1 MKGKFHYAWMIVF
14 VTFLAFLAVQGGRLA
29 FGAFVE
35 PWEQDLHMDRATT
48 SLISTISFVIYGL
61 SQPFIGRFIDK
72 YGARLILSIST
83 FIVGISF
90 FFITFVTQP
99 WQLFVIYSLVSVG
112 VGGASNVAGTVLIT
126 NWFNKKRGLA
136 LGIMEA
142 GFGFGQMLLVPGS
155 LMLIHWFDW
164 RITIFIL
171 GALLIVIVFPVVFF
185 FLRNHPDE
193 KEMEPLG
200 GKIIEKE
207 ESETEPVKK
216 SVSLK
221 VLFKMRQFWFLMLPF
236 AVCGFTTTGLMDTH
250 LIPLSHHHGFS
261 ATVTGTAVSILAACN
276 IVGILLS
283 GVIIDYWSSRKLLVF
298 IYFTRA
304 LSIGILV
311 YSHNTVLLLLFAAIF
326 GFVDF
331 ATVAPTQLLLTQYFK
346 NYSIGFIVG
355 CLSLSHQIGSALGAY
370 IPGLLYSSYGNY
382 ELSLYISILIV
393 LAAAIMNLLLPEP
406 NRIKIVNKRAS

>member
-1 MKGKFHYAWMIVF
+1 MKRKFHYAWIIVF

-35 PWEQDLHMDRATT
+35 PWEKDLHMDRATT
-48 SLISTISFVIYGL
+48 SLISTLSFVIYGL
-61 SQPFIGRFIDK
+61 SQPFIGRLIDR

-83 FIVGISF
+83 LLVGVSF

-99 WQLFVIYSLVSVG
+99 WQLFVLYSLVSVG

-126 NWFNKKRGLA
+126 NWFTKKRGLA

-164 RITIFIL
+164 RTTIFIL
-171 GALLIVIVFPVVFF
+171 GALLIIIVFPIVLL
-185 FLRNHPDE
+185 FLRNHPNE
-193 KEMEPLG
+193 KAMEPLG
-200 GKIIEKE
+200 GKVIEE
-207 ESETEPVKK
+207 EETKTDSSKK

-221 VLFKMRQFWFLMLPF
+221 MLFKMHQFWFIMLPF

-261 ATVTGTAVSILAACN
+261 PTVTGTAVSILAACN

-331 ATVAPTQLLLTQYFK
+331 ATVAPTSLLVTQYFK
-346 NYSIGFIVG
+346 DYSIGFIVG

-370 IPGLLYSSYGNY
+370 IPGLLFSNYGNY
-382 ELSLYISILIV
+382 NLSLYFSIFIV
-393 LAAAIMNLLLPEP
+393 LIAAGMNLLLPEP
-406 NRIKIVNKRAS
+406 NQIKVVEKRAS

>member
-1 MKGKFHYAWMIVF
+1 MKGKLHYAWIIVF

-48 SLISTISFVIYGL
+48 SLISTISFIIYGL
-61 SQPFIGRFIDK
+61 SQPFIGRLIDR

-99 WQLFVIYSLVSVG
+99 WQLFVLYSLVSVG

-126 NWFNKKRGLA
+126 NWFNKNRGLA

-155 LMLIHWFDW
+155 LLLIHWFDW
-164 RITIFIL
+164 RTTIFIL
-171 GALLIVIVFPVVFF
+171 GALLIVIVFPVVLF

-193 KEMEPLG
+193 KAMEPLG
-200 GKIIEKE
+200 GMVVENDHSKTEHEKE
-207 ESETEPVKK
+207 SIL
-216 SVSLK
+216 LK
-221 VLFKMRQFWFLMLPF
+221 DLFKMRQFWFLMMPF
-236 AVCGFTTTGLMDTH
+236 AICGFTTTGLMDTH

-261 ATVTGTAVSILAACN
+261 VTVTGTAVSILAACN
-276 IVGILLS
+276 IIGILLS

-304 LSIGILV
+304 LAIGILV
-311 YSHNTVLLLLFAAIF
+311 YSHNTVLLLVFAVIF

-331 ATVAPTQLLLTQYFK
+331 ATVAPTSLLLTQYFK

-355 CLSLSHQIGSALGAY
+355 CLSLSHQIGSAMGAY
-370 IPGLLYSSYGNY
+370 IPGLLFSTYGNY
-382 ELSLYISILIV
+382 NIALYISILIV
-393 LAAAIMNLLLPEP
+393 IAAAIMNLLLPEP
-406 NRIKIVNKRAS
+406 NQLNMPEKRAS

>member
-1 MKGKFHYAWMIVF
+1 MMRKFHYAWIIVF

-61 SQPFIGRFIDK
+61 SQPFIGRLIDR

-90 FFITFVTQP
+90 LLITFVTQA
-99 WQLFVIYSLVSVG
+99 WQLFILYSLVSVG

-155 LMLIHWFDW
+155 LMLIQWFDW
-164 RITIFIL
+164 RTTIFIL
-171 GALLIVIVFPVVFF
+171 GALLIIIVFPVVLF

-193 KEMEPLG
+193 KALEPLG
-200 GKIIEKE
+200 GKPNEE
-207 ESETEPVKK
+207 NEAERESENK

-221 VLFKMRQFWFLMLPF
+221 TLFKMRQFWFLMLPF

-261 ATVTGTAVSILAACN
+261 STVTGTAVSILAACN
-276 IVGILLS
+276 IIGILLS
-283 GVIIDYWSSRKLLVF
+283 GIIIDYWSSRKLLVF

-311 YSHNTVLLLLFAAIF
+311 FSHNTMLLLIFAAIF

-346 NYSIGFIVG
+346 NFSIGFIVG
-355 CLSLSHQIGSALGAY
+355 FLSLSHQIGSALGAF
-370 IPGLLYSSYGNY
+370 IPGFLFSKYGNY
-382 ELSLYISILIV
+382 DLSLYISILIV
-393 LAAAIMNLLLPEP
+393 LVAAIMNLLLPEP
-406 NRIKIVNKRAS
+406 NQIKMVDKRAS

>member
-1 MKGKFHYAWMIVF
+1 MIVF

-35 PWEQDLHMDRATT
+35 PWENDLHMDRATS
-48 SLISTISFVIYGL
+48 SLISTLSFVIYGV
-61 SQPFIGRFIDK
+61 SQPFIGSLIDRFGARFI
-72 YGARLILSIST
+72 LSVST

-90 FFITFVTQP
+90 LLITFVTQP
-99 WQLFVIYSLVSVG
+99 WQLFLLYSFVSIG

-155 LMLIHWFDW
+155 LILIHWFDW
-164 RITIFIL
+164 RTTIFIL
-171 GALLIVIVFPVVFF
+171 GVLLIVIVFPVILF
-185 FLRNHPDE
+185 FLRNHPND
-193 KEMEPLG
+193 KAMEPLG
-200 GKIIEKE
+200 GNVIEEDATNK
-207 ESETEPVKK
+207 SVKK

-221 VLFKMRQFWFLMLPF
+221 ALFKMRQFWFLMLPF
-236 AVCGFTTTGLMDTH
+236 AICGFTTTGLMDTH

-261 ATVTGTAVSILAACN
+261 VTVTGTAVSILAACN
-276 IVGILLS
+276 IIGILLS
-283 GVIIDYWSSRKLLVF
+283 GIIIDYWSSRKLLVF

-304 LSIGILV
+304 LSIVILV
-311 YSHNTVLLLLFAAIF
+311 YSHDTLLLLLFAAVF

-331 ATVAPTQLLLTQYFK
+331 ATVAPTSLLLTQYFK
-346 NYSIGFIVG
+346 EYSLGVIVG

-370 IPGLLYSSYGNY
+370 IPGFLFSQFGNY
-382 ELSLYISILIV
+382 NFSLYISIVIV

-406 NRIKIVNKRAS
+406 NRNKMTEKRAS

>member
-1 MKGKFHYAWMIVF
+1 MRGKFHYAWIIVF

-35 PWEQDLHMDRATT
+35 PWEKDLHMNRATT
-48 SLISTISFVIYGL
+48 SLISTLSFVIYGL
-61 SQPFIGRFIDK
+61 SQPFIGKLIDR
-72 YGARLILSIST
+72 YGARSILSVST

-90 FFITFVTQP
+90 FFITFITQP
-99 WQLFVIYSLVSVG
+99 WQLFVLYSLVSIG

-155 LMLIHWFDW
+155 LILIHWFDW
-164 RITIFIL
+164 RTTIFIL
-171 GALLIVIVFPVVFF
+171 GVLLIVIVFPVVLF
-185 FLRNHPDE
+185 FLRNHPNE
-193 KEMEPLG
+193 KAMEPLG
-200 GKIIEKE
+200 GKMKVEDE
-207 ESETEPVKK
+207 YEAESKKK

-221 VLFKMRQFWFLMLPF
+221 GLFKMRQFWFLMVPF

-261 ATVTGTAVSILAACN
+261 STVTGTAVSILAAFN
-276 IVGILLS
+276 IIGILLS

-311 YSHNTVLLLLFAAIF
+311 YSHNTVLLLVFAGVF
-326 GFVDF
+326 GLVDF

-346 NYSIGFIVG
+346 NESIGFIVG

-370 IPGLLYSSYGNY
+370 IPGLIFSKFNNY
-382 ELSLYISILIV
+382 DLSLYLSIFIV

-406 NRIKIVNKRAS
+406 NRIKMSDQRAS

>member
-1 MKGKFHYAWMIVF
+1 MKGKLHYAWIIVF

-48 SLISTISFVIYGL
+48 SLISTISFIIYGL
-61 SQPFIGRFIDK
+61 SQPFIGRLIDR

-99 WQLFVIYSLVSVG
+99 WQLFVLYSLVSVG

-126 NWFNKKRGLA
+126 NWFNKNRGLA

-155 LMLIHWFDW
+155 LLLIHWFDW
-164 RITIFIL
+164 RTTTFIL
-171 GALLIVIVFPVVFF
+171 GALLIVIVFPVVLF

-193 KEMEPLG
+193 KAMEPLG
-200 GKIIEKE
+200 GMVVENDHSKTEHEKE
-207 ESETEPVKK
+207 SIL
-216 SVSLK
+216 LK
-221 VLFKMRQFWFLMLPF
+221 DLFKMRQFWFLMMPF
-236 AVCGFTTTGLMDTH
+236 AICGFTTTGLMDTH

-261 ATVTGTAVSILAACN
+261 VTVTGTAVSILAACN
-276 IVGILLS
+276 IIGILLS

-304 LSIGILV
+304 LAIGILV
-311 YSHNTVLLLLFAAIF
+311 YSHNTVLLLVFAVIF

-331 ATVAPTQLLLTQYFK
+331 ATVAPTSLLLTQYFK

-355 CLSLSHQIGSALGAY
+355 CLSLSHQIGSAMGAY
-370 IPGLLYSSYGNY
+370 IPGLLFSTYGNY
-382 ELSLYISILIV
+382 NIALYISILIV
-393 LAAAIMNLLLPEP
+393 IAAAIMNLLLPEP
-406 NRIKIVNKRAS
+406 NQLNMPEKRAS